1 MKLKRILRAIG
12 LILLALLV
20 IFLAV
25 PVVVPLPV
33 IGADPEQLA
42 DADGRFISVNGL
54 ETYVREAGDPAGE
67 PVILLHGWGGST
79 VTYDLTIP
87 ALAEAGYRV
96 IAFDRPPYGLSAK
109 VGDDLPLSI
118 TDQAHF
124 TIAVMDALNIERATL
139 VGHSMGGGVIAYAGV
154 LYPERIE
161 RLVFVDGAVRVVEND
176 VIGAQGSPVLTSIV
190 NFYAVEW
197 WARLGMRAFL
207 RPDSF
212 AGFQRTA
219 YYDQS
224 AVPDE
229 TIDAYGRALQVEN
242 WDRAV
247 LDIFFRDPSQDIPL
261 TGDQLRAVTIP
272 SLIVWGENDTWVPPE
287 IGVTLRDL
295 LPNNSYVTYPQ
306 VGHLPMEEVPAQF
319 NADLIAFLAN
329 EAESE
334 IGA

>member
-1 MKLKRILRAIG
+1 MRLKRVLRTIG
-12 LILLALLV
+12 LILLVLLL
-20 IFLAV
+20 IFFI
-25 PVVVPLPV
+25 VPLIIPLPTV
-33 IGADPEQLA
+33 GADPSQLA
-42 DADGRFISVNGL
+42 DDDGRFIIVDGL
-54 ETYVREAGDPAGE
+54 ETYIRESGEPAGE
-67 PVILLHGWGGST
+67 PIILLHGWGAST
-79 VTYDLTIP
+79 VSWNATIP

-124 TIAVMDALNIERATL
+124 TIALMDALNIEQAAL
-139 VGHSMGGGVIAYAGV
+139 IGHSMGGGVIAYAAV
-154 LYPERIE
+154 LYPERIN

-176 VIGAQGSPVLTSIV
+176 AIGAQGSPFLSSLV

-219 YYDQS
+219 YYDQAAVS
-224 AVPDE
+224 AE
-229 TIDAYGRALQVEN
+229 TIANYGRALQVED
-242 WDRAV
+242 WDQAI
-247 LDIFFRDPSQDIPL
+247 LDVFFRDPSQDTPL

-272 SLIVWGENDTWVPPE
+272 SLIMWGENDSWVPPG
-287 IGVTLRDL
+287 IGVTLHDL
-295 LPNNSYVTYPQ
+295 LPVNTYITYPQ

-319 NADLIAFLAN
+319 NADLLTFL
-329 EAESE
+329 EST
-334 IGA
+334 AQMPQ